1 MAQPP
6 ASPTP
11 NVLKPPIAL
20 SPPSNV
26 PNLLFHPRKEFL
38 RDLPRVVSSFSLLTL
53 AGQGLVRLYSFPDSV
68 INGLRRLF
76 DQQRSIVG
84 VRENTAN
91 NFFEFSLEH
100 KPWSNVKSLEAE
112 KLILSI
118 LSVIFQYGYSFLST
132 IEYSREQDDRIAI
145 AFSRPTTAPVNSS
158 IPVVPN
164 GSVST
169 LPQASPM
176 LFAISF
182 PSTALLRVIDPPLP
196 LTPAILQSVR
206 NAWPRGIA
214 YEKKIGESYE
224 FKMKG
229 YKWFQE
235 NTFSVDS
242 LHQILTLLTALDRHS
257 FTLLTSL
264 TLGSRSR
271 TRDLWIFTGPPS
283 EARVD
288 SPPASPITLNS
299 ELKHDFPSQHGGS
312 PPDGHAQ
319 LNRSVSPHLSSP
331 LKQVTPSHSNSSS
344 SKLRKPFPKAQLP
357 NAFQSDTS
365 LTDAGRL
372 PSDVGSVDMTGI
384 GTARR
389 NPGSLPHTPDVFYTT
404 GPVQPGNTLQQEF
417 NPWNRSLAPLQAP
430 VIPSAAPF
438 LTVPF
443 GRQHSRHYSMSS
455 TDDPLLRASMQES
468 PYDIARQSSSTI
480 NTRLRRASS
489 PLSGSPINLFSQPM
503 RVSPSAETPPV
514 GQAED
519 GLAARHSTDG
529 VRPELAHLNS
539 NVPRIPTPPLL
550 SPGAFRDS
558 AFSSSTGWR
567 STEIPITWTG
577 KDPEPLANGN
587 AQSPLSQ
594 FTPSRMAPGG
604 PRERRASGG
613 ARAELQSLPVQ
624 THPPLERRGSSGPV
638 LPGAWAPTPQEE
650 RLGDVGGSDSDRT
663 PPLTTSSSTSPHS
676 SSMIPPTIKEQ
687 PSQEG
692 DDLQATNL
700 PTKAVKARVEQPE
713 QHKAEGEG
721 ARKSEAAWVGN
732 MLDKQPSPPPNGS
745 MPKTSPAATNAANGL
760 AATAGNGHASHAN
773 RPPNRRAHSISEG
786 WVLVNI
792 EGKPKVVPGQ
802 QRPGQGGLRAPP
814 LKHQRS
820 NSDSRLPTAHTLAQ
834 TTAGA
839 GKSTMSPAA
848 KAIVVV
854 DAVGAKEAAKE
865 KAHSGGKLRRLLGRS
880 GDKSAHHTPEPSTSK
895 AASPQPQTAKSKAV
909 QLGRAGAAQSPPPQA
924 RQAPPQA
931 NGGSARVRK

>member
-11 NVLKPPIAL
+11 NVLKPPL
-20 SPPSNV
+20 TVSPPSNV

-38 RDLPRVVSSFSLLTL
+38 RDLPRVVSSFSLLTF

-76 DQQRSIVG
+76 EQQRNIVA
-84 VRENTAN
+84 VRENIAH

-112 KLILSI
+112 KLIISI
-118 LSVIFQYGYSFLST
+118 LSVILQYGYSFLST
-132 IEYSREQDDRIAI
+132 IEYGREQDDRIAL

-158 IPVVPN
+158 IPAVPN

-169 LPQASPM
+169 LPQAGPM

-182 PSTALLRVIDPPLP
+182 PSTSLLRVIDPPLP

-271 TRDLWIFTGPPS
+271 TRDLWIFVGPPS
-283 EARVD
+283 ETRVE
-288 SPPASPITLNS
+288 SPPASPVTLNS
-299 ELKHDFPSQHGGS
+299 DLKHDFSLQSGGS
-312 PPDGHAQ
+312 PPEGHTQ
-319 LNRSVSPHLSSP
+319 LNRSASPHLSSP
-331 LKQVTPSHSNSSS
+331 LKQVTPSHSNSSN

-357 NAFQSDTS
+357 KAFQSDAS
-365 LTDAGRL
+365 LTEAGRL
-372 PSDVGSVDMTGI
+372 SSEVGSVDMTGI

-404 GPVQPGNTLQQEF
+404 GPVQPGNALQQEF
-417 NPWNRSLAPLQAP
+417 NPWNRPLVMPNVPANPPTTQ
-430 VIPSAAPF
+430 F

-455 TDDPLLRASMQES
+455 TDDPLLRASIQES
-468 PYDIARQSSSTI
+468 PYDIARQSSSSN
-480 NTRLRRASS
+480 NTRSRRASS
-489 PLSGSPINLFSQPM
+489 PLAGSPVNLFPQPM
-503 RVSPSAETPPV
+503 RVSSTAETSRS
-514 GQAED
+514 GEN
-519 GLAARHSTDG
+519 GLAARHSADSG
-529 VRPELAHLNS
+529 RPDVTHYNS
-539 NVPRIPTPPLL
+539 SITRTPTPPLL
-550 SPGAFRDS
+550 GPGAFRDS

-567 STEIPITWTG
+567 STEVPIAWTG
-577 KDPEPLANGN
+577 KEPETMSNGN
-587 AQSPLSQ
+587 TQSPLSQ
-594 FTPSRMAPGG
+594 FSPSRVVPGG
-604 PRERRASGG
+604 PRDRRASGG
-613 ARAELQSLPVQ
+613 VPPAQ
-624 THPPLERRGSSGPV
+624 TQPPPLERRGSSGPV
-638 LPGAWAPTPQEE
+638 VPGAWTPTPQDEK
-650 RLGDVGGSDSDRT
+650 RLVGDVGSDSDRT

-692 DDLQATNL
+692 DDMQSKEL
-700 PTKAVKARVEQPE
+700 PTKVVQARIQQPE
-713 QHKAEGEG
+713 QHQAEGEG

-732 MLDKQPSPPPNGS
+732 MLDKQPPTGTMPKASPTTTAKPANGS
-745 MPKTSPAATNAANGL
+745 AAAR
-760 AATAGNGHASHAN
+760 GNGHAPHAN

-786 WVLVNI
+786 WVLVNV
-792 EGKPKVVPGQ
+792 EGQQKAGPGQ
-802 QRPGQGGLRAPP
+802 QRAGLGGVRAPP

-820 NSDSRLPTAHTLAQ
+820 NSLPTAHTLAQ

-848 KAIVVV
+848 KAIVVL
-854 DAVGAKEAAKE
+854 DAVGVKEAAKE
-865 KAHSGGKLRRLLGRS
+865 KAQSGGKLRRLLGRS
-880 GDKSAHHTPEPSTSK
+880 GDKSSSHTPEPSTSK
-895 AASPQPQTAKSKAV
+895 AASPQPQISKGKVV
-909 QLGRAGAAQSPPPQA
+909 QPQRSGAAQSPPPPA

-931 NGGSARVRK
+931 NGAPVKARK